1 MTFYPMHANHMP
13 TEKPMIYAIRYE
25 DIWVLIAND
34 TGVFP
39 EEDWKFLEEKKF
51 RFDLVIS
58 DCTGGLLDYRDG
70 HMSGKFVLETKRR
83 LEALG
88 CVDGKTRYVI
98 NHFSHNG
105 RATHA
110 ELEAH
115 YNPYGIEVGF
125 DGMELAL

>member
-25 DIWVLIAND
+25 DKWVLIAND

-70 HMSGKFVLETKRR
+70 HMSGKFETASGSSGLCRR
-83 LEALG
+83 QNAI
-88 CVDGKTRYVI
+88 R
-98 NHFSHNG
+98 HQPFF
-105 RATHA
+105 
-110 ELEAH
+110 
-115 YNPYGIEVGF
+115 P
-125 DGMELAL
+125 